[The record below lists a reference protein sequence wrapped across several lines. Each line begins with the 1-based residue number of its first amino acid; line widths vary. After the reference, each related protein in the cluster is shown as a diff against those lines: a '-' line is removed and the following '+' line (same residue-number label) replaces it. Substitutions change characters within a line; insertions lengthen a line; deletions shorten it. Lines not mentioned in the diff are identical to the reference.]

1 MSAHV
6 APRPPLLPIAFALWR
21 RSLNEVLRVRGAL
34 LPATVAPVIFM
45 LGMSGQFG
53 RLTGLDGFPTDSYL
67 SWIVPLS
74 CLQGA
79 GFAGAATGA
88 NLARDIEQGWF
99 DRLLVAPVPRP
110 LLVLGPVLG
119 AVTRSL
125 VPTTVVLLVGLA
137 IGAELTGGVPGLAA
151 LYFASAAFCAVAALW
166 GIFMAVSFRTQQAG
180 PLMQQGVFLAV
191 FLSTAYTPLVLLRGW
206 LEEVAH
212 LNPVTHVLELGRQ
225 ATVSGIEPSWA
236 HTWPGLLA
244 LAGMLAFFGW
254 LALVGL
260 RRMGR

>member
-1 MSAHV
+1 MNA
-6 APRPPLLPIAFALWR
+6 AIALTLWR

-34 LPATVAPVIFM
+34 LPATVAPVVFM
-45 LGMSGQFG
+45 LGLSGQFG

-79 GFAGAATGA
+79 GFAGAATGS

-110 LLVLGPVLG
+110 LLVIGPILG

-125 VPTTVVLLVGLA
+125 VPATVVLLVGLA
-137 IGAELTGGVPGLAA
+137 IGAELTGGVVGVLLLYVAA
-151 LYFASAAFCAVAALW
+151 ASFCAIAALW
-166 GIFMAVSFRTQQAG
+166 GIFMAVMFRTQQAG

-191 FLSTAYTPLVLLRGW
+191 FLSTAYTPEVLLRGW
-206 LEEVAH
+206 LAAVAEY
-212 LNPVTHVLELGRQ
+212 NPVTYVLEMARQ
-225 ATVSGIEPSWA
+225 ATVVGIEPSLA
-236 HTWPGLLA
+236 HTLPGIAALMGLALFLGLLA
-244 LAGMLAFFGW
+244 VG
-254 LALVGL
+254 GL
-260 RRMGR
+260 RRMGH

>member
-1 MSAHV
+1 MTA
-6 APRPPLLPIAFALWR
+6 ALPIALTLWR

-34 LPATVAPVIFM
+34 LPATIAPVVFL

-53 RLTGLDGFPTDSYL
+53 KLTGLDGFPTDSYL

-79 GFAGAATGA
+79 GFAGAATGS

-110 LLVLGPVLG
+110 VLLVGPILGG
-119 AVTRSL
+119 ITRSL
-125 VPTTVVLLVGLA
+125 VPATVVLLVGLA
-137 IGAELTGGVPGLAA
+137 LGAELTGGVPGLIA
-151 LYFASAAFCAVAALW
+151 LYVASIGFCTVAGLW
-166 GIFMAVSFRTQQAG
+166 GVFMALTFRTQQAG

-191 FLSTAYTPLVLLRGW
+191 FLSTAYTPEVLLRGW
-206 LEEVAH
+206 LAEVAPY
-212 LNPVTHVLELGRQ
+212 NPVTYVLELARQ
-225 ATVSGIEPSWA
+225 ATVAGIEPSLA

-254 LALVGL
+254 LALFGL

>member
-1 MSAHV
+1 MSTPAPPALPV
-6 APRPPLLPIAFALWR
+6 AAALWR

-34 LPATVAPVIFM
+34 LPATVAPVIFL
-45 LGMSGQFG
+45 LGISGQFT

-74 CLQGA
+74 CLQAA
-79 GFAGAATGA
+79 GFAGAATGS

-99 DRLLVAPVPRP
+99 DRLLLAPVPRSL
-110 LLVLGPVLG
+110 LLVGPILG
-119 AVTRSL
+119 AVTRAL

-137 IGAELTGGVPGLAA
+137 LGAELTGGVGGLVA
-151 LYFASAAFCAVAALW
+151 LYVAASGFCAVAALW
-166 GIFMAVSFRTQQAG
+166 GIYIALTFRTQQAG

-206 LEEVAH
+206 LEAVAH
-212 LNPVTHVLELGRQ
+212 LNPVTQVLQLARQ
-225 ATVSGIEPSWA
+225 ATVVGIDPSWG

-244 LAGMLAFFGW
+244 LAGLGLG
-254 LALVGL
+254 LALLAYSGL
-260 RRMGR
+260 QRLGR